1 MDNNYNQQTN
11 GNPYQQGNFSKQ
23 QGNTYQQQ
31 QGNPYQQQGNPYQ
44 QQGNVYQQ
52 GTPYMGNGYGNNGD
66 NAEPQKAPNIFQQFA
81 LAFVPT
87 KYSRLTKVKTGSMIG
102 FVTLL
107 VLIATVLSFIS
118 IEIALASLNIDEWAD
133 VMPDFEITNGHLYLD
148 EEFMYDERPSFV
160 YMTEDVDMF
169 SYEDAAELAAEGYQ
183 AIILVGRDGISV
195 MQNGEYQQLDFGDV
209 GSSLEISRDWIVET
223 IVPVIMVMMVFIY
236 LLGFVFKC
244 LGYFL
249 FAAVYLLFAM
259 LIASV
264 MNKNLETGEL
274 FRVAVY
280 SKVLM
285 FVVSTLYDLLP
296 FTTSSVPFL
305 LKVAITIGFMAFAI
319 AKLPDNR
326 PIYTAPMMP
335 GAGQWQGYG
344 PNQGGQGQWPG
355 QGPNQ
360 NGQGWQ

>member
-11 GNPYQQGNFSKQ
+11 GNPYQQQ
-23 QGNTYQQQ
+23 QGNSYQQ

-44 QQGNVYQQ
+44 QQGNPYQQQGNPYQQQGNAYQQ
-52 GTPYMGNGYGNNGD
+52 GTPYMGSGYGNNGG
-66 NAEPQKAPNIFQQFA
+66 NIEPQKAPNIFQQFA

-87 KYSRLTKVKTGSMIG
+87 QYDRLTKVKTGSMIG

-107 VLIATVLSFIS
+107 VFIATVLSFIVM
-118 IEIALASLNIDEWAD
+118 EIALASLNMGELAD
-133 VMPDFEITNGHLYLD
+133 MLPDFEITDGHLHMD
-148 EEFMYDERPSFV
+148 EDFLYDEDTVFL
-160 YMTEDVDMF
+160 YMTEDVDTF
-169 SYEDAAELAAEGYQ
+169 SYEDAADLASEGYQ
-183 AIILVGRDGISV
+183 AIMLMGRDGMSI

-209 GSSLEISRDWIVET
+209 GNSLEISRDWIVNT
-223 IVPVIMVMMVFIY
+223 IVPVVMVMMVLLY
-236 LLGFVFKC
+236 LIIFLAKG

-259 LIASV
+259 LIASI
-264 MNKNLETGEL
+264 MKKNLETGAL

-285 FVVSTLYDLLP
+285 FVISTIISLLP
-296 FTTSSVPFL
+296 FTTFSVPFL

-335 GAGQWQGYG
+335 G
-344 PNQGGQGQWPG
+344 QGGQG
-355 QGPNQ
+355 
-360 NGQGWQ
+360 WQ